1 MVASGATVIWDKVF
15 KNGPSKICGRW
26 LVKNLKK
33 YGLLEA
39 DHTPSN
45 FLKTVFHKSYLVH
58 SKILCPCIHCQH
70 LKLLKEV
77 KYFQHFRLTVHL

>member
-33 YGLLEA
+33 DGLL
-39 DHTPSN
+39 
-45 FLKTVFHKSYLVH
+45 
-58 SKILCPCIHCQH
+58 
-70 LKLLKEV
+70 
-77 KYFQHFRLTVHL
+77 